1 MHALAPVP
9 PPVVVSSADA
19 GPLDVLERVIRSERG
34 ALARLAR
41 REGLGAE
48 EAVDCVHDAFCT
60 FLRVTQGSGG
70 PEGEG
75 ATRAYLAGIV
85 RNAARNKRRLHRLAR
100 PHEEQGAAPAPPDDA
115 DAEALLARAEE
126 HIRLRACVDRLCE
139 TQRAVVT
146 MRLLEEHGGED
157 VARLLRISR
166 GYVDVLL
173 HRAKGEL
180 LVCMTEEASPAPH
193 NSARLGG
200 GPRAP

>member
-1 MHALAPVP
+1 MHA
-9 PPVVVSSADA
+9 SSASRSAPGVSPDA

-48 EAVDCVHDAFCT
+48 EAVDCVHDALCT
-60 FLRVTQGSGG
+60 FLRVTQGGGG

-75 ATRAYLAGIV
+75 ATRAFLAGIV

-100 PHEEQGAAPAPPDDA
+100 PHEALEATPATTPDDSS
-115 DAEALLARAEE
+115 AEVLLARAEE

-139 TQRAVVT
+139 TQKAVVT

-157 VARLLRISR
+157 VARLLCISR

-180 LVCMTEEASPAPH
+180 LVCMTEEAPPAPPERDGR
-193 NSARLGG
+193 SD
-200 GPRAP
+200 GPTR